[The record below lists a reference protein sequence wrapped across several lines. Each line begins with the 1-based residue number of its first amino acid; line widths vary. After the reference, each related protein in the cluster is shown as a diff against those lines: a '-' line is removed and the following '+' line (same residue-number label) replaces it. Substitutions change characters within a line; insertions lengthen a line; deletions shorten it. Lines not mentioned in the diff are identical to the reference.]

1 LAGIGIGAAAI
12 HGLHAQTKLARL
24 CGGRGARRADHVTP
38 AGRGRRRRRAF
49 DGPAPQRFV
58 LLAFDNIDK
67 ALAWADLPATKEI
80 TAARINSTD
89 SLSFI
94 IEGVAP

>member
-1 LAGIGIGAAAI
+1 MRGIKDADAFKANVVDKASPAVLAAA
-12 HGLHAQTKLARL
+12 GGRYVVRAQTIKSL
-24 CGGRGARRADHVTP
+24 
-38 AGRGRRRRRAF
+38 
-49 DGPAPQRFV
+49 DGPAPQRFM
-58 LLAFDNIDK
+58 LLAFDKIDK

-94 IEGVAP
+94 VEGVAP